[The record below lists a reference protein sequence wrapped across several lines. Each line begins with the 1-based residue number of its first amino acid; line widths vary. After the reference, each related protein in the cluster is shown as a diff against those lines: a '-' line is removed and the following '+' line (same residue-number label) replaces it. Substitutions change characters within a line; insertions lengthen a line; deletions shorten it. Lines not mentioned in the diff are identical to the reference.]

1 MQNQLGE
8 NISIFRKEKGLSQEK
23 VAEYMSVSRQAV
35 TKWENNISRPS
46 SDNLIKLAELFD
58 VSVDALLGNNESDN
72 AKIFTNITMS
82 KAPWAFVFFS
92 MICVI
97 TYIVASSLLNIF
109 SFGTV
114 ICMFVVCFPMQLFM
128 HINLSNAVNRDS
140 FTGIAGFDE
149 RIEYNYIEVKK
160 MLVQID
166 LHIGIQSSVCV
177 FLLCAINCADL
188 NIGWMNGLLIMVYSL
203 NCCGQAFL

>member
-8 NISIFRKEKGLSQEK
+8 NIAIFRKEKGLSQEK

-82 KAPWAFVFFS
+82 KHRG
-92 MICVI
+92 
-97 TYIVASSLLNIF
+97 YLF
-109 SFGTV
+109 SF
-114 ICMFVVCFPMQLFM
+114 L
-128 HINLSNAVNRDS
+128 
-140 FTGIAGFDE
+140 
-149 RIEYNYIEVKK
+149 
-160 MLVQID
+160 
-166 LHIGIQSSVCV
+166 
-177 FLLCAINCADL
+177 
-188 NIGWMNGLLIMVYSL
+188 
-203 NCCGQAFL
+203 

>member
-8 NISIFRKEKGLSQEK
+8 NIAIFRKEKGLSQEK

-82 KAPWAFVFFS
+82 KAPWVFVFFS
-92 MICVI
+92 VICVI

-114 ICMFVVCFPMQLFM
+114 ICMFVVFSDTVVYAHLF
-128 HINLSNAVNRDS
+128 I
-140 FTGIAGFDE
+140 
-149 RIEYNYIEVKK
+149 
-160 MLVQID
+160 
-166 LHIGIQSSVCV
+166 
-177 FLLCAINCADL
+177 
-188 NIGWMNGLLIMVYSL
+188 
-203 NCCGQAFL
+203 